1 MNERIVCEVVF
12 TKNYFLNNNHE
23 ILFVRIKFR
32 LVDNETKKFYLCGA
46 HDEFL
51 TNNKNFKID
60 ELLTTL
66 S

>member
-1 MNERIVCEVVF
+1 VCEVVF
-12 TKNYFLNNNHE
+12 RKNYVLNNHHE

-32 LVDNETKKFYLCGA
+32 LVDNETKKFYSCGA